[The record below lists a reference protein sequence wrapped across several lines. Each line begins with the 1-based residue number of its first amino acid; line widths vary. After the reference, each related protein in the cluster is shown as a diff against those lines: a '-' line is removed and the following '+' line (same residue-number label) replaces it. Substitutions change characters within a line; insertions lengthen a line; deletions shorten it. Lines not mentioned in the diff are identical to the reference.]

1 MHQERF
7 RRWQLGLDPSVKCFT
22 GPGVAWQGGG
32 RDSNGE
38 AGPQQGGSAQRLKTG
53 KGVHRGGVRRTGK
66 AVHPKALR
74 VLDAEKNGGAGCAQ

>member
-1 MHQERF
+1 M
-7 RRWQLGLDPSVKCFT
+7 
-22 GPGVAWQGGG
+22 AGGG

-74 VLDAEKNGGAGCAQ
+74 VLDAEKNGGGRGVHSETKGGLGGLGGLWR

>member
-1 MHQERF
+1 M
-7 RRWQLGLDPSVKCFT
+7 
-22 GPGVAWQGGG
+22 AGGG

-74 VLDAEKNGGAGCAQ
+74 VLDAEKNGGGGEVCTVK